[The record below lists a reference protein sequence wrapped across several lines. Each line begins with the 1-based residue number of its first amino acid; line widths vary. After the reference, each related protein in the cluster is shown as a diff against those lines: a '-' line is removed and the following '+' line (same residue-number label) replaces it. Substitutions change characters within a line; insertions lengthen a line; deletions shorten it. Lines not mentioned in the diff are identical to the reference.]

1 MDKEILTTAEAAK
14 ILGVSVRTAQLLI
27 EGGVLIFLGATLAVL
42 FAVWSLDVIIA
53 LTPRTVPR
61 FQETRIDYVV
71 LIFTAVIAVVLG
83 FLESEAICR
92 S

>member
-1 MDKEILTTAEAAK
+1 
-14 ILGVSVRTAQLLI
+14 VRQLLI

-71 LIFTAVIAVVLG
+71 LIFTAVIAVVAGILVG
-83 FLESEAICR
+83 LWPALRISRA
-92 S
+92 SSLSLDP